1 MSTIEFAPKAS
12 VVVGRIATKSEIKAA
27 DNSKWDYDAIVL
39 EVRDSANKAH
49 ELRFIELFAQGF
61 NFAADLF
68 VGNVICADVEECI
81 ADTTQFVDIDGE
93 VRFHTVSHN
102 RVATIRAAT
111 EDELVGFL
119 TTVITKSEVATLK
132 EVYDSLGIIPEV
144 SSLIAAARANATQ
157 LVIAAKDSVL
167 AERKSFTEAYQKL
180 NATSKPSST
189 TTKEEVIA
197 DRLAALKAKR
207 DSLAASGAG
216 AALLASY
223 DRKIEALMAAPAA
236 TEK

>member
-27 DNSKWDYDAIVL
+27 DNSKWDYDAIIL

-49 ELRFIELFAQGF
+49 ELRFIESFAEGF

-81 ADTTQFVDIDGE
+81 ADTTQFVDVDDT
-93 VRFHTVSHN
+93 VRFHTVTHN
-102 RVATIRAAT
+102 RVVAVRAAT

-119 TTVITKSEVATLK
+119 TTVITKSEVATLN
-132 EVYDSLGIIPEV
+132 EVYASLGIVPEI
-144 SSLIAAARANATQ
+144 SSLIAAARNNATP

-167 AERKSFTEAYQKL
+167 AERKSFAEAYQKL
-180 NATSKPSST
+180 HSTNKPTSAATK
-189 TTKEEVIA
+189 KEVIA

-207 DSLAASGAG
+207 EALAKAGAN

-223 DRKIEALMAAPAA
+223 DRKIEALTTAPTTA
-236 TEK
+236 E